1 MNPEQKK
8 IFRSMTPGQKPDIAL
23 KLYYSAM
30 EFKEAGL
37 LVKYTTYSE
46 KQIKE
51 KLRQIILNAE
61 S

>member
-1 MNPEQKK
+1 
-8 IFRSMTPGQKPDIAL
+8 MTPGQKPDIAL